1 MTQEKFDELVRQLEI
16 YSQQHP
22 NIYKLRVAA
31 LAAFG
36 YIYIFAAIAFLSL
49 CAVLIAL
56 IAIYGHFV
64 NKLTVWLFAIVV
76 VPIFLL
82 LRSLWVTFPAPT
94 GTSLQRK
101 QVPELFALVQRLTK
115 SLQAPQFHHIL
126 LTSEF
131 NAAVVQVPRLGLLG
145 WQKNYLILGLPLMQ
159 SLSPEQF
166 QAVLAHEIGHLSGNH
181 SRFAGWIY
189 RVRKTWMQILE
200 RFQTE
205 QGAEVVALSFYN
217 FINWYS
223 PLLNAY
229 SFVLARANEYE
240 ADRCAADSVGNQHTA
255 EALILVGVKSQY
267 IDNSYWKNIYQQVNT
282 QPEPPTAP
290 FSQLAQS
297 LENEIE
303 PETYR
308 KLLERSLALKTD
320 NSDTHPCLSDRLQAL
335 GFDPSSLPAISFSPV
350 TAGQKFLGN
359 TLPSLTEKFDREW
372 YTNVETS
379 WKERFTYIQSIQ
391 TSLQAIEEKAKSEI
405 LNLTEAWNR
414 AFWTSEIMGD
424 RAALSLAQNVIAM
437 QADHAGANYLLGKV
451 LLADED
457 PDGIKHLEIAMEGDA
472 DAYIPSCELIYG
484 FLKQQGKNDEA
495 QKYQQKVESH
505 YQKVYLA
512 KQERAT
518 VTCFDALITH
528 DLPEEEVKKL
538 QQYLSRYHDIES
550 VYLVRKHL
558 IYFPEMS
565 MYVMAIRCKH
575 SFWTKFRLSARALK
589 KEQEA
594 IAKIVKEFQF
604 ANYTYVTAFA
614 SDNSFDKKEFPYVI
628 SENYIKK
635 VAGTPIYQS

>member
-1 MTQEKFDELVRQLEI
+1 MTQEKFDELVRQLES

-22 NIYKLRVAA
+22 NMYKLRVAA

-36 YIYIFAAIAFLSL
+36 YLYIFVAIALLLGVAIFIGAI
-49 CAVLIAL
+49 AV
-56 IAIYGHFV
+56 YGHFI
-64 NKLTVWLFAIVV
+64 NKFTIYLVLIFIV
-76 VPIFLL
+76 PAFMI
-82 LRSLWVTFPAPT
+82 LRSLWVTFPEPT
-94 GTSLQRK
+94 GTRLNRK
-101 QVPELFALVQRLTK
+101 QVPELFALVNRLTK
-115 SLQAPQFHHIL
+115 SLQAPPFHQIL
-126 LTSEF
+126 LTTEF
-131 NAAVVQVPRLGLLG
+131 NASVVQVPRLGIFG

-200 RFQTE
+200 RFQTD
-205 QGAEVVALSFYN
+205 QGAEVVAMSFYG

-255 EALILVGVKSQY
+255 EALILIGVKSQY
-267 IDNSYWKNIYQQVNT
+267 IDNSYWKNVGQQVNT

-290 FSQLAQS
+290 FADLAQS
-297 LENEIE
+297 LQHEIE
-303 PETYR
+303 PETYN
-308 KLLERSLALKTD
+308 KLLERSLAIKTD

-335 GFDPSSLPAISFSPV
+335 GFNPSSLPVMSFSPV

-359 TLPSLTEKFDREW
+359 ALNHLTEQFDRQW
-372 YTNVETS
+372 YENIKAS
-379 WKERFTYIQSIQ
+379 WKERFTYIQDLQIA
-391 TSLQAIEEKAKSEI
+391 LQAIEEKAKSEI

-424 RAALSLAQNVIAM
+424 RVALPLAQNVIAM
-437 QADHAGANYLLGKV
+437 QADHAGANYLLGRV
-451 LLADED
+451 LIEDAD
-457 PDGIKHLEIAMEGDA
+457 PHGIEHLEIAMEGDV

-484 FLKQQGKNDEA
+484 FLKQQGKDDEA
-495 QKYQQKVESH
+495 QKYQQKLESH

-512 KQERAT
+512 QQERAT
-518 VTCFDALITH
+518 VSCFDALITH
-528 DLPEEEVKKL
+528 DLPEEEVNKL
-538 QQYLSRYHDIES
+538 QQYLSHYKNIEAC
-550 VYLVRKHL
+550 YLVRKHL
-558 IYFPEMS
+558 KHFPEKS
-565 MYVMAIRCKH
+565 MYVMAIRCRH
-575 SFWTKFRLSARALK
+575 SFWTRFRLSARALK

-604 ANYTYVTAFA
+604 ANYTYVTVFA
-614 SDNSFDKKEFPYVI
+614 SDRSFNKQEFPYVI
-628 SENYIKK
+628 SEDYIKK
-635 VAGTPIYQS
+635 VAGKPIYQS

>member
-22 NIYKLRVAA
+22 HMYKLRVAA

-36 YIYIFAAIAFLSL
+36 YIYIFAAIAFLSF

-56 IAIYGHFV
+56 VAIYGHFI

-94 GTSLQRK
+94 GMSLQRK

-131 NAAVVQVPRLGLLG
+131 NAAVVQVPRLGIFG

-240 ADRCAADSVGNQHTA
+240 ADRCAADSVGNRHTA

-290 FSQLAQS
+290 FAQLAQS

-303 PETYR
+303 PETYH

-335 GFDPSSLPAISFSPV
+335 GFNPSSPPAISFSPV

-359 TLPSLTEKFDREW
+359 ALPSLTEKFDREW
-372 YTNVETS
+372 YTNVEIS

-405 LNLTEAWNR
+405 LNLTDAWNR

-424 RAALSLAQNVIAM
+424 RAALPLAQNVIAM
-437 QADHAGANYLLGKV
+437 QSDHAGANYLLGKV
-451 LLADED
+451 LLEDAD

-512 KQERAT
+512 QQERAT
-518 VTCFDALITH
+518 VSCFDALITH
-528 DLPEEEVKKL
+528 DLSEEEVNKL
-538 QQYLSRYHDIES
+538 QQYLSHYQDIEV

-558 IYFPEMS
+558 KHFPEKP

-589 KEQEA
+589 KEQAA

-604 ANYTYVTAFA
+604 VNYTYVTVFA
-614 SDNSFDKKEFPYVI
+614 SDHSFDKREFPYVI
-628 SENYIKK
+628 SEKYIKK
-635 VAGTPIYQS
+635 VAGKPIYEA

>member
-22 NIYKLRVAA
+22 HMYKLRVAA

-36 YIYIFAAIAFLSL
+36 YIYIFAAIAFLSF

-56 IAIYGHFV
+56 VAIYGHFI

-94 GTSLQRK
+94 GMSLQRK

-131 NAAVVQVPRLGLLG
+131 NAAVVQVPRLGIFG

-240 ADRCAADSVGNQHTA
+240 ADRCAADSVGNRHTA

-290 FSQLAQS
+290 FAQLAQS

-303 PETYR
+303 PETYH

-335 GFDPSSLPAISFSPV
+335 GFNPSSPPAISFSPV

-359 TLPSLTEKFDREW
+359 ALPSLTEKFDREW
-372 YTNVETS
+372 YTNVEIS

-405 LNLTEAWNR
+405 LNLTDAWNR

-424 RAALSLAQNVIAM
+424 RAALPLAQNVIAM
-437 QADHAGANYLLGKV
+437 QSDHAGANYLLGKV
-451 LLADED
+451 LLEDAD

-512 KQERAT
+512 QQERAT
-518 VTCFDALITH
+518 VSCFDALITH
-528 DLPEEEVKKL
+528 DLSEEEVNKL
-538 QQYLSRYHDIES
+538 QQYLSHYQDIEV
-550 VYLVRKHL
+550 VYLVRKHSN
-558 IYFPEMS
+558 ETS
-565 MYVMAIRCKH
+565 SRKNA
-575 SFWTKFRLSARALK
+575 
-589 KEQEA
+589 
-594 IAKIVKEFQF
+594 
-604 ANYTYVTAFA
+604 
-614 SDNSFDKKEFPYVI
+614 
-628 SENYIKK
+628 YI
-635 VAGTPIYQS
+635 